1 MGGLG
6 ESEPVTGPCLLM
18 LCGLSGH
25 IQGKRR
31 LCFAREAVAR
41 K

>member
-1 MGGLG
+1 MGSGREGQSLGL
-6 ESEPVTGPCLLM
+6 CLLM

-25 IQGKRR
+25 IQRKRK
-31 LCFAREAVAR
+31 LYFAREAAAR